1 MLVSTD
7 DTLALD
13 GTACQHKHDHNV
25 QEMMTD
31 TKYKHHRVACF
42 CTVSCHCGLTAC
54 VMCRERVNLSVQ
66 LKDTKTVVGRL
77 QWVIGLALHIIAFFI
92 YLTIFNVSCCHAI
105 SSSLT
110 ADQQAS
116 LYMLIGSPSVNHG
129 KAAHR
134 NSPLQVLPAQ
144 ALLA

>member
-1 MLVSTD
+1 MVRLISI
-7 DTLALD
+7 
-13 GTACQHKHDHNV
+13 KHEHNIM
-25 QEMMTD
+25 QKTMTD

-42 CTVSCHCGLTAC
+42 NTVSSHNGLTTC
-54 VMCRERVNLSVQ
+54 VVCRERVNLSVQ

-92 YLTIFNVSCCHAI
+92 YLTIFNVICCHAV
-105 SSSLT
+105 SSSLS

-116 LYMLIGSPSVNHG
+116 ANMLIGSPSLKIG

-134 NSPLQVLPAQ
+134 D
-144 ALLA
+144 